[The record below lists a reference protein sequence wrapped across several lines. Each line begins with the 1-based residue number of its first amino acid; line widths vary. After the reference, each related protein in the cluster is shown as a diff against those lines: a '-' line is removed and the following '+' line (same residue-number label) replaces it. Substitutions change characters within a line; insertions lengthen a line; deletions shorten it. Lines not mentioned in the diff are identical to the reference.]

1 MQYDLATIIASPR
14 GMPALRH
21 LLSELPSSFS
31 TPLVCLVQSHQ
42 NLLADLQAATRLK
55 VCWAEPGIVVQKGF
69 VYLSRPGTSLV
80 CRQDGTLGISPFGV
94 ESSAL
99 NPVDILLMS
108 AASVHRRRLLT
119 LVLAGFDHDG
129 VAGCDDVKRAGGT
142 VLILD
147 RATARY
153 WGMAEPIVQ
162 AGAVDRVLNIAEVAE
177 ALRGCFTSHDLL
189 HCAEIQLELA
199 ELLETA
205 MRLSGTGMGHIT
217 RRAQGSDKLHIVV
230 QRGLGLDFFE
240 HFEAMSS
247 SCEAAWCRAVR
258 LKQSIV
264 IPDIGS
270 EPCHPGHSF
279 ARMPYRGEFAVP
291 LLVSEPQI
299 EARGALTTL
308 FTHAHQPSRLEAADL
323 DSIVRDA
330 ANLITQIP

>member
-1 MQYDLATIIASPR
+1 MQYDLATLVASPR
-14 GMPALRH
+14 GVPALRH

-31 TPLVCLVQSHQ
+31 TPLVCVVQSHH
-42 NLLADLQAATRLK
+42 NLLAELQYATRLK
-55 VCWAEPGIVVQKGF
+55 VCWAESGMTVQKGF

-80 CRQDGTLGISPFGV
+80 CRPDGTLGISPFGV

-108 AASVHRRRLLT
+108 AASVYRRRLLT

-129 VAGCDDVKRAGGT
+129 VEGCDDVKRAGGT

-162 AGAVDRVLNIAEVAE
+162 AGAADRVLNIAEVAE
-177 ALRGCFTSHDLL
+177 ALRSCFTSHDLL
-189 HCAEIQLELA
+189 RCAEVQLELA

-205 MRLSGTGMGHIT
+205 MRLSGTRMGHIT
-217 RRAQGSDKLHIVV
+217 RCAQGSDKLHIVV
-230 QRGLGLDFFE
+230 QRGLGIDFFE
-240 HFEAMSS
+240 RFEAMPAD
-247 SCEAAWCRAVR
+247 CEAAWCRAVR
-258 LKQSIV
+258 LKQRIV

-270 EPCHPGHSF
+270 EPDHPGRTF
-279 ARMPYRGEFAVP
+279 QRLPYRGEFAVP
-291 LLVSEPQI
+291 LLVSEPQV

-308 FTHAHQPSRLEAADL
+308 FTHSHEPTRLEAANL
-323 DSIVRDA
+323 DSIVREA
-330 ANLITQIP
+330 ADLITRIP